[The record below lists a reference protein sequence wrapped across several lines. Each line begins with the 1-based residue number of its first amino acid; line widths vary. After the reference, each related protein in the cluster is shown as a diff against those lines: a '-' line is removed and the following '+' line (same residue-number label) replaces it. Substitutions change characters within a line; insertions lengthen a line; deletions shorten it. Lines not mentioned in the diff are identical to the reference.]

1 MYDVSIN
8 EGVSSKV
15 CSIKEDRGGQVCMTE
30 CEILVQLVQSKVTNP
45 SLSQLE
51 SHSAQELSFQ
61 QSHQL
66 SFPLCTTGMPK
77 GQCQRHDT
85 VQLTV
90 GKGDC
95 KVNLGRDKR

>member
-15 CSIKEDRGGQVCMTE
+15 RSIEEDRGGRVCMTE

-45 SLSQLE
+45 SLSWLE
-51 SHSAQELSFQ
+51 SHSAQELSPQ

-66 SFPLCTTGMPK
+66 SFPFCTTGMPK
-77 GQCQRHDT
+77 GWCQRHDA
-85 VQLTV
+85 VRSTV
-90 GKGDC
+90 GKGYCNVD
-95 KVNLGRDKR
+95 LGRDK